1 MGFNIL
7 RFKQDNKTQWGVLKG
22 ETIQPFAKGVYQTK
36 HVLAKKHLATAGS
49 IAKNSDLGS
58 VKLGEVR
65 VLNPITR
72 PTRLLAL
79 GVNYASHREE
89 VSVGD
94 LPETLFFR
102 KDESS
107 MISATDDII
116 WPEGCRLLDYEVE
129 MGIVMKKA
137 ITKKMEITPDNIEQY
152 VAGVVIANDMSP
164 RDFQM
169 FAPMGQWYVG
179 KSWRYMCPM
188 GPYIHIFEEGEAAKL
203 HDLTIKLWVND
214 DLRQDANTKDL
225 IASPELALTRA
236 SKFVDLEPGDV
247 ILTGTP
253 GGVAL
258 KIPTK
263 EQLKKA
269 QSLSPGERAKR
280 FVEGQLASGRFLKHG
295 DIIRC
300 TLQSADGSIDC
311 GEQVNRI
318 VKE

>member
-1 MGFNIL
+1 M
-7 RFKQDNKTQWGVLKG
+7 
-22 ETIQPFAKGVYQTK
+22 
-36 HVLAKKHLATAGS
+36 AKKHLATAGA

-65 VLNPITR
+65 ILNPVTR

-137 ITKKMEITPDNIEQY
+137 ITKKMEITPDNIERY

-164 RDFQM
+164 SCLLYTSPSPRD
-169 FAPMGQWYVG
+169 A
-179 KSWRYMCPM
+179 
-188 GPYIHIFEEGEAAKL
+188 
-203 HDLTIKLWVND
+203 T
-214 DLRQDANTKDL
+214 
-225 IASPELALTRA
+225 
-236 SKFVDLEPGDV
+236 
-247 ILTGTP
+247 
-253 GGVAL
+253 
-258 KIPTK
+258 
-263 EQLKKA
+263 
-269 QSLSPGERAKR
+269 LSRMP
-280 FVEGQLASGRFLKHG
+280 S
-295 DIIRC
+295 
-300 TLQSADGSIDC
+300 SA
-311 GEQVNRI
+311 
-318 VKE
+318 